1 VDANQGLSRA
11 IDAKNLAFTSEF
23 KRRLRDLSEIPD
35 EALEWLTM
43 EHYQFSFAN
52 KGLLK
57 MAIDSTERLAEKGVA
72 EELRRNIAEEDGHA
86 PWYKEGMRL
95 AGTDFDERIEFAPT
109 TTFLKQVAGVAG
121 GASSRA
127 LGALYATETAA
138 IFEHEVFYEVCR
150 EICHRRGV
158 TWEGSRIKGF
168 HDIHLDG
175 GVEQGHKDGLAAFV
189 DWQSQTPGSRGEPIE
204 RGEVLSGAFAAIDI
218 MYEWWDAL
226 LEEISRRWNWRP
238 ASTSDGASASAP
250 VNAMRGVVAGA
261 AAA

>member
-1 VDANQGLSRA
+1 MNANQELSRS
-11 IDAKNLAFTSEF
+11 IDARNLAFTSDF
-23 KRRLRDLSEIPD
+23 KHRLSDLSEIPD

-52 KGLLK
+52 KGLLE
-57 MAIDSTERLAEKGVA
+57 MAIESTERLADKGIS
-72 EELRRNIAEEDGHA
+72 EELRRNLAEEDGHA

-95 AGTDFDERIEFAPT
+95 AGTDFDERVEFAPT
-109 TTFLKQVAGVAG
+109 TTFLNQVAGVAG
-121 GASSRA
+121 GPSSRA

-150 EICHRRGV
+150 EICRRRGV
-158 TWEGSRIKGF
+158 TWEGSVIKGF

-189 DWQSQTPGSRGEPIE
+189 DHESQAAGSEGEPIK
-204 RGEVLSGAFAAIDI
+204 RDEVRSGAFAAIDI
-218 MYEWWDAL
+218 MQTWWAAL
-226 LEEISRRWNWRP
+226 LEEVAQRWNWRP
-238 ASTSDGASASAP
+238 ASTAASPA
-250 VNAMRGVVAGA
+250 NAMRTDAVGA

>member
-1 VDANQGLSRA
+1 MDANQEISQA
-11 IDAKNLAFTSEF
+11 IDARNLAFTSEF
-23 KRRLRDLSEIPD
+23 KHRLRDLSTIPD

-52 KGLLK
+52 KGLLE

-72 EELRRNIAEEDGHA
+72 EELRRNLAEEDGHA

-95 AGTDFDERIEFAPT
+95 AGTDFDERIEFGPT
-109 TTFLKQVAGVAG
+109 TTFLRQVADVAG
-121 GASSRA
+121 GPSSRA

-138 IFEHEVFYEVCR
+138 IFEHEVFYDVCR
-150 EICHRRGV
+150 EICDRRGV

-189 DWQSQTPGSRGEPIE
+189 DWQAQGAGSDGEPIA
-204 RGEVLSGAFAAIDI
+204 RDEVLGGGFAAIDI
-218 MYEWWDAL
+218 MHTWWAAL
-226 LEEISRRWNWRP
+226 LEEISQRWNWQP
-238 ASTSDGASASAP
+238 APHGTTAPPPGETIRQGADGVTA
-250 VNAMRGVVAGA
+250 
-261 AAA
+261 